1 MLNGIGGRTVA
12 EAKERMSDHEFAN
25 WCAYIRKRG
34 TLNLG
39 TRVEMGFALLAMVT
53 RNSAGGKSKIDDFL
67 PKRDEKG
74 PTDDMH
80 GLLTMFKAKAA
91 ETNSALK
98 RQVRAKRR
106 FKRGK

>member
-1 MLNGIGGRTVA
+1 MLNGIGGRTVE
-12 EAKERMSDHEFAN
+12 EAKERVSDHEFAN

-53 RNSAGGKSKIDDFL
+53 RNSAGGKSKIEDFL
-67 PKRDEKG
+67 PKREEGG
-74 PTDDMH
+74 PMDDMH
-80 GLLTMFKAKAA
+80 GLLAVLKAKAA
-91 ETNSALK
+91 ETNAAVK
-98 RQVRAKRR
+98 RRVRAKRR